1 MGDIEILAVGHMP
14 DKLCSICRSKSA
26 VALAIARSGLTY
38 AAIGVCEDCRPIVE
52 RKVDKDPG
60 MMN

>member
-1 MGDIEILAVGHMP
+1 MP
-14 DKLCSICRSKSA
+14 SKLCSICRSKDA